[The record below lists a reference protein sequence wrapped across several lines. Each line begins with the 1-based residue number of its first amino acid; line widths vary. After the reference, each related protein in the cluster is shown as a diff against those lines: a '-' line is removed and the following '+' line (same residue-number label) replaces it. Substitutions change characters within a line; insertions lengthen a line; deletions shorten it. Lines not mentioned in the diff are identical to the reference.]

1 VRDFDLAELGQI
13 PDPLAGEVQPVAQ
26 APTMPKE
33 VSATR
38 ATVRRRRLLAMAFS
52 VVWMGGLLATMGV
65 ASENLTV
72 WGRLLACLL
81 PAALGVW
88 ALGLALSPGK
98 SGLGPSVKRA
108 VVTLLAVPAL
118 FVGVSLLS
126 GVTGALGKDSFIC
139 GELILVLG
147 VVPLLAL
154 GLALRHSSPS
164 RSLVRSALLGSAV
177 GLLAATVQAVH
188 CPKTEILHSLMGHG
202 VPVIVLGALGATV
215 VHKLTS
221 V

>member
-1 VRDFDLAELGQI
+1 MKDFDLAQLGQI
-13 PDPLAGEVQPVAQ
+13 PDPLAGEVQPIAA
-26 APTMPKE
+26 APSLPNE
-33 VSATR
+33 ASATR
-38 ATVRRRRLLAMAFS
+38 STVRRRRLLAMAFS
-52 VVWMGGLLATMGV
+52 IVWMGGLLAAMGV

-72 WGRLLACLL
+72 WGRLLSCVL

-98 SGLGPSVKRA
+98 AGLGPSAKRA
-108 VVTLLAVPAL
+108 AMTLLAVPLL
-118 FVGVSLLS
+118 FGCVSLFS
-126 GVTGALGKDSFIC
+126 GVTGTLGHDSFIC

-147 VVPLLAL
+147 AVPLLAL

-177 GLLAATVQAVH
+177 GLLAATVQAMH
-188 CPKTEILHSLMGHG
+188 CPKSEIFHSLMGHG
-202 VPVIVLGALGATV
+202 VPVIVLGMLGATV